1 MAPLGSK
8 VIRGCPLMIA
18 NWILDEPNRALGAR
32 RVVAFERTRER
43 RGQRRVITEYVVK
56 NALTMRPV

>member
-1 MAPLGSK
+1 
-8 VIRGCPLMIA
+8 MIA